1 MHTTKYV
8 LGTNSRIQLLSDAV
22 LTQQYSSGAVY

>member
-8 LGTNSRIQLLSDAV
+8 LETNSNIHLLSDAV